1 MCLPLFSRIYHMK
14 TEVHTSKSRGHANHG
29 WLNAKHSFSFGQWYN
44 PERIHF
50 GALRVL
56 NDDIVAPGMGFG
68 KHPHDNME
76 IITIP
81 LRGSLRHQD
90 SMGFSEVVK
99 AGEVQVMSAG
109 TGIFHSEMNASQHV
123 DINLFQIWIFP
134 NKQGVT
140 PRYEQKAYHL
150 KDSEQA
156 FLQLV
161 SPNADQEGVWIH
173 QNAWIHLISMSDE
186 TENTYVLK
194 GEETGV
200 YLMNI
205 DGVFD
210 VAGTTLNE
218 RDAVGVWETKEI
230 LIQNKQ
236 KGKLLVIEVPMK
248 F

>member
-1 MCLPLFSRIYHMK
+1 MK
-14 TEVHTSKSRGHANHG
+14 TILHTADSRGHANHG
-29 WLNAKHSFSFGQWYN
+29 WLNAKHSFSFAQWYH

-56 NDDIVAPGMGFG
+56 NDDIVAPSMGFG

-81 LRGSLRHQD
+81 LHGSLRHQD

-109 TGIFHSEMNASQHV
+109 TGIFHSEMNASHHE

-140 PRYEQKAYHL
+140 PRYEQKSYDL
-150 KDSEQA
+150 KDTQQR

-161 SPNADQEGVWIH
+161 SPLADQEGVWIH
-173 QNAWIHLISMSDE
+173 QDAWIHLISME
-186 TENTYVLK
+186 ANTESTYTFK
-194 GEETGV
+194 GEGTGV

-205 DGVFD
+205 E
-210 VAGTTLNE
+210 GTFEIAENTLKD
-218 RDAVGVWETKEI
+218 RDALGIWETNEI
-230 LIQNKQ
+230 HIQNKQ
-236 KGKLLVIEVPMK
+236 NGKLLVIEVPMT

>member
-1 MCLPLFSRIYHMK
+1 MK
-14 TEVHTSKSRGHANHG
+14 TILHTADSRGHANHG
-29 WLNAKHSFSFGQWYN
+29 WLNAKHSFSFAQWYH

-56 NDDIVAPGMGFG
+56 NDDIVAPSMGFG

-109 TGIFHSEMNASQHV
+109 TGIFHSEMNASHHEE
-123 DINLFQIWIFP
+123 INLFQIWIFP

-140 PRYEQKAYHL
+140 PRYEQKSYDL
-150 KDSEQA
+150 KDSEQR

-161 SPNADQEGVWIH
+161 SPHADQEGVWIH
-173 QNAWIHLISMSDE
+173 QDAWIHLISME
-186 TENTYVLK
+186 ANTENTYTLK
-194 GEETGV
+194 GKESGV
-200 YLMNI
+200 YFMNI
-205 DGVFD
+205 EGEFEIAEQV
-210 VAGTTLNE
+210 LND
-218 RDAVGVWETKEI
+218 RDALGVWETNEI
-230 LIQNKQ
+230 RIQNKQ

>member
-1 MCLPLFSRIYHMK
+1 MSYIK
-14 TEVHTSKSRGHANHG
+14 HTSETRGHANHG
-29 WLNAKHSFSFGQWYN
+29 WLNAKHSFSFASWYN

-81 LRGSLRHQD
+81 LKGSLKHQD
-90 SMGFSEVVK
+90 SMGFSEVIH

-109 TGIFHSEMNASQHV
+109 TGIYHSEFNASQTEE
-123 DINLFQIWIFP
+123 INLFQIWIFP
-134 NKQGVT
+134 NKQNVE
-140 PRYEQKAYHL
+140 PRYDQINYDWNDCQNH
-150 KDSEQA
+150 

-161 SPNADQEGVWIH
+161 SPNSSDQGTWIH
-173 QNAWIHLISMSDE
+173 QDAWIHIAEISESI
-186 TENTYVLK
+186 TLTYQLK
-194 GEETGV
+194 NPKNGV

-205 DGVFD
+205 EGAFD
-210 VAGTTLNE
+210 VLGNELNN
-218 RDAVGVWETKEI
+218 RDAIGIWNENEI
-230 LIQNKQ
+230 GISART
-236 KGKLLVIEVPMK
+236 KGKILAIEVPMN